1 MNQSKDVL
9 ESLKTKSEDETVWVE
24 NMLDGRSVF
33 RGRDDNKYEMEPHGY
48 VGSIISMPAR
58 VIKTAGYLLRK
69 AAEGKIRILSD
80 SEAEKRSGEL
90 VFRETDASVSYD
102 RIQEALA
109 KGASDSGSRYTKKD
123 LPDSGE
129 ERGSISA
136 KQIWDDA
143 SATPAAPK
151 AKKSVRR
158 SNSTIPVE
166 DSTPDGPI
174 EAVITEPVREGEWQP
189 DTGV

>member
-9 ESLKTKSEDETVWVE
+9 ESLKSKSEDETVWVE

-58 VIKTAGYLLRK
+58 VIKTHGYLLRK
-69 AAEGKIRILSD
+69 TAEGKIRILSD
-80 SEAEKRSGEL
+80 AEAENRSGEL
-90 VFRETDASVSYD
+90 VFRESDNSVSLD

-123 LPDSGE
+123 LPESGE

-136 KQIWDDA
+136 KQVWEG
-143 SATPAAPK
+143 TPAPK
-151 AKKSVRR
+151 AKKAVRR

-174 EAVITEPVREGEWQP
+174 EATITEPVREGEWQP